1 MTYEKAIPILETVR
15 DNLVRC
21 GGCYVKGDKAAI
33 ELAIEVLGEK
43 VEELH
48 GKEVSGK

>member
-1 MTYEKAIPILETVR
+1 MTYEKAIPILKTVR

-33 ELAIEVLGEK
+33 ELAIEVLEEK
-43 VEELH
+43 VGH
-48 GKEVSGK
+48 KEKSNE